1 MTQQFNSPLTL
12 TLGHLYPDQLNL
24 YGDRGNILTLQR
36 RCQQRG
42 IQLRVVGLGMGDALA
57 PDEYDM
63 LFIGGGQDK
72 EQAPVAQDL
81 AEMKGIGLWAAIEDG
96 MPVLAVCGGFQLLA
110 HYYRPAEGPDMRGL
124 GVFDAWTIHKGP
136 HVARCIGDIAIRWN
150 DQTLVGFE
158 NHGGRTY
165 LGTSKPLGKVLKGF
179 GNNAED
185 HTEGAMYR
193 NAYGTYLHGSLL
205 PKNPHFADHLINL
218 ALRRTYGV
226 GSIASFHVMLNGQ
239 NHPDDSAPDSATHA
253 EPNSQTH
260 LNGARTDSVAH
271 DVLNSQTHPDD
282 STLDRPALAEFTID
296 ALSSLLTPLD
306 DTLEWEAHASILE
319 RLGLHSEAAAVLRS
333 R

>member
-1 MTQQFNSPLTL
+1 MTEHFSRELTL

-36 RCQQRG
+36 RCKLRG
-42 IQLRVVGLGMGDALA
+42 IALRVVGLGIGDALA

-81 AEMKGIGLWAAIEDG
+81 YETKGIGLWAAIEDN

-136 HVARCIGDIAIRWN
+136 QAPRCIGDIALNWN
-150 DQTLVGFE
+150 GQTLIGFE

-165 LGTSKPLGKVLKGF
+165 LGTAKPLGKVLKGY

-185 HTEGAMYR
+185 RTEGAIYR
-193 NAYGTYLHGSLL
+193 NTYGTYLHGSLL
-205 PKNPHFADHLINL
+205 PKNPHFADHLIEL
-218 ALRRTYGV
+218 ALQRKYGNLLLDEEL
-226 GSIASFHVMLNGQ
+226 AANG
-239 NHPDDSAPDSATHA
+239 T
-253 EPNSQTH
+253 
-260 LNGARTDSVAH
+260 AH
-271 DVLNSQTHPDD
+271 
-282 STLDRPALAEFTID
+282 
-296 ALSSLLTPLD
+296 LSSIQTLKSMMFVETKAEAPSLHLAPLD
-306 DTLEWEAHASILE
+306 DSLEWEAHATMLE
-319 RLGLHSEAAAVLRS
+319 RLGLYHEAATVLATQQARQV
-333 R
+333 